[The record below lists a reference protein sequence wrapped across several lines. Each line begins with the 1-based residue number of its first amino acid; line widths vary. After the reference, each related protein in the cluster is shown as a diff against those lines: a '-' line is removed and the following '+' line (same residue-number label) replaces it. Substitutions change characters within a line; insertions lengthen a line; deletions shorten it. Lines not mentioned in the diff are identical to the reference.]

1 MQFRPRQRRSAP
13 SVIIISL
20 IDVLMVVLIFLVV
33 STTFKDRL
41 PAIDLALPDS
51 RTQDL
56 TAAGDGPLRI
66 QIKAKPPHWEIN
78 GKVVTTFEMERIFRA
93 RATEKP
99 DVTLIIQSDKAAPFG
114 AVVTAR
120 DTARVVGITNVS
132 AQVKLPPER

>member
-1 MQFRPRQRRSAP
+1 MQFRPRQRRSTP
-13 SVIIISL
+13 PVIIISL
-20 IDVLMVVLIFLVV
+20 IDVLMGVLIFLVV

-41 PAIDLALPDS
+41 PAIDLSLPNS

-56 TAAGDGPLRI
+56 TAAGDEPLTL
-66 QIKAKPPHWEIN
+66 QIKALPPHWEIA

-120 DTARVVGITNVS
+120 DTARVAGITNVS
-132 AQVKLPPER
+132 AQVNLPAER

>member
-1 MQFRPRQRRSAP
+1 MQFRPRQRRSTP
-13 SVIIISL
+13 PVIIISL

-33 STTFKDRL
+33 STTFNDHL
-41 PAIDLALPDS
+41 PAIDLTLPNS
-51 RTQDL
+51 RTQDP
-56 TAAGDGPLRI
+56 TAAGDGPLSI

-99 DVTLIIQSDKAAPFG
+99 DITLIIQSDKAAPFG

-120 DTARVVGITNVS
+120 DTARVAGITNVS

>member
-1 MQFRPRQRRSAP
+1 MQFRPRQRRSTP
-13 SVIIISL
+13 PVIIISL

-41 PAIDLALPDS
+41 PAIDLSLPDS

-56 TAAGDGPLRI
+56 TAAGDGPLTL
-66 QIKAKPPHWEIN
+66 QIKALPPHWEIA

-99 DVTLIIQSDKAAPFG
+99 EITLIIQSVGSDHVLSG
-114 AVVTAR
+114 GMQDYYEI
-120 DTARVVGITNVS
+120 DTIIYYW
-132 AQVKLPPER
+132 

>member
-1 MQFRPRQRRSAP
+1 MQFRPRQRRATP
-13 SVIIISL
+13 PVIIISL

-41 PAIDLALPDS
+41 PAIDLSLPDS
-51 RTQDL
+51 HTQDL
-56 TAAGDGPLRI
+56 TAAGDGPLTL
-66 QIKAKPPHWEIN
+66 QIKALPPHWEIA

-93 RATEKP
+93 HATEKP

-120 DTARVVGITNVS
+120 DTARVAGITNVS
-132 AQVKLPPER
+132 AQVNLPAER

>member
-13 SVIIISL
+13 PVIIISL

-56 TAAGDGPLRI
+56 TAVGDGPLTI
-66 QIKAKPPHWEIN
+66 QIKALPPHWEID
-78 GKVVTTFEMERIFRA
+78 GKVMTSFEMERIFRA
-93 RATEKP
+93 RAAEKP
-99 DVTLIIQSDKAAPFG
+99 DVMLIIQSDKAAPFG

-120 DTARVVGITNVS
+120 DTARIAGITNVS
-132 AQVKLPPER
+132 AQVKLPQ

>member
-1 MQFRPRQRRSAP
+1 MQFRTRKRRSAP

-41 PAIDLALPDS
+41 PAINLALPDS

-56 TAAGDGPLRI
+56 TAAGDGPLTI
-66 QIKAKPPHWEIN
+66 QIKALPPHWQIAD
-78 GKVVTTFEMERIFRA
+78 KVVTTFEMERIFRA
-93 RATEKP
+93 RAAEKP

-120 DTARVVGITNVS
+120 DTARVAGITNVS
-132 AQVKLPPER
+132 AQVKLPAER

>member
-1 MQFRPRQRRSAP
+1 MQFRTRKRRSAP

-41 PAIDLALPDS
+41 PAIDLTLPDS
-51 RTQDL
+51 RTQDP
-56 TAAGDGPLRI
+56 TAAGDGPLTI
-66 QIKAKPPHWEIN
+66 QIKALPPHWEIA

-93 RATEKP
+93 RAAEKP

-114 AVVTAR
+114 AVVIAR
-120 DTARVVGITNVS
+120 DTARVAGITNVS
-132 AQVKLPPER
+132 AQVKLPAER

>member
-13 SVIIISL
+13 PVIIISL

-33 STTFKDRL
+33 TTTFKDRL
-41 PAIDLALPDS
+41 PAINLALPDS

-56 TAAGDGPLRI
+56 TAVGDGPLTI
-66 QIKAKPPHWEIN
+66 QIKAKPPHWEID
-78 GKVVTTFEMERIFRA
+78 GRVVTTFEMERVFRA
-93 RATEKP
+93 RATDKP

-120 DTARVVGITNVS
+120 DAARVAGITNVS
-132 AQVKLPPER
+132 AQVKLPQ